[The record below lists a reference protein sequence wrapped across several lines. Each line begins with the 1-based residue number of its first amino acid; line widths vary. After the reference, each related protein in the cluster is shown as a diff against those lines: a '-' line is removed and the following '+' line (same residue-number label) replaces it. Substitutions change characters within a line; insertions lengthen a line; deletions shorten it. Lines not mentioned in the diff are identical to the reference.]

1 MAMVV
6 GKLLVYKDD
15 THKTMV
21 FTDSELAK
29 KFHPPPKSVET
40 RPTSNLWLKHN
51 RCVLKAYVKEKAS
64 WP

>member
-1 MAMVV
+1 MATVV

-29 KFHPPPKSVET
+29 KFYPPKKV
-40 RPTSNLWLKHN
+40 WK
-51 RCVLKAYVKEKAS
+51 
-64 WP
+64 